1 MLSDLPFDWF
11 LLLLRLLFVL
21 LLYFFLY
28 QIARVTVRELS
39 ALAVATANAQPS
51 EPPDLGARF
60 VVMDPG
66 DTTVEPGTI
75 FHLQPTTV
83 VGRRPEC
90 AIAIDDTFVSGEHA
104 EIQRGRDGWQIRD
117 LNSTNGTLV
126 NGARLTVPTA
136 LRAGDVVQ
144 IGGVHLQFVS

>member
-1 MLSDLPFDWF
+1 MLSDLPLDWF
-11 LLLLRLLFVL
+11 LLLLRLLFVF

-28 QIARVTVRELS
+28 QIARVTVRELN
-39 ALAVATANAQPS
+39 ALAVSTANPRQS
-51 EPPDLGARF
+51 ETPDLGARF

-66 DTTVEPGTI
+66 EAAFEPGTI
-75 FHLQPTTV
+75 FHLQPRTV

-104 EIQRGRDGWQIRD
+104 EVRRQRDGWQIRD
-117 LNSTNGTLV
+117 LESTNGTLV
-126 NGARLTVPTA
+126 NGARLTVPTD

>member
-1 MLSDLPFDWF
+1 MLADLPFDWF

-28 QIARVTVRELS
+28 QIARVTARELS
-39 ALAVATANAQPS
+39 ALALAAANPRQP
-51 EPPDLGARF
+51 ETPAVGARF

-66 DTTVEPGTI
+66 ETTVDPGTI
-75 FHLQPTTV
+75 FHLQPMTV
-83 VGRRPEC
+83 VGRRDDC
-90 AIAIDDTFVSGEHA
+90 AIAIDDSFVSGEHA
-104 EIQRGRDGWQIRD
+104 EISRERDGWRIRD

-126 NGARLTVPTA
+126 NGSRLTIPTD